1 MHQEF
6 NGSVW
11 LKGEV
16 VQSYAPVV
24 ETFKPKRNEQM
35 RMIEQNVK

>member
-16 VQSYAPVV
+16 VQSNAPVV
-24 ETFKPKRNEQM
+24 ETFNTNE
-35 RMIEQNVK
+35 K